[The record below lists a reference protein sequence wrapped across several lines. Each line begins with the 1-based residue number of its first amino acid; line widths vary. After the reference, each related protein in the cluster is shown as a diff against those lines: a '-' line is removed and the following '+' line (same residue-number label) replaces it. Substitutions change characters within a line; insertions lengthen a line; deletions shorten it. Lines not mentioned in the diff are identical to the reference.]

1 MFRKL
6 RAFSADRAG
15 NVALTFGIATLPI
28 LGAVGAAIDYSH
40 ANSVKAAMQSALDS
54 TALMLA
60 RDAPTMTDP
69 NLDTKATNYFKAM
82 FTRSEATNVT
92 INATYTASAGSAV
105 VVSGSAQ
112 VPTSIMGVV
121 GYNQITVT
129 GSSTA
134 KWGSQRLRVA

>member
-28 LGAVGAAIDYSH
+28 IGAVGAAIDYSH

-60 RDAPTMTDP
+60 RDAASMTDP
-69 NLDTKATNYFKAM
+69 NLDTKATNYFRAM
-82 FTRSEATNVT
+82 FTRAEATDVT
-92 INATYTASAGSAV
+92 INATYSTSGGSQVLVTGSAK
-105 VVSGSAQ
+105 
-112 VPTSIMGVV
+112 VPTTIMAIA
-121 GYNQITVT
+121 GYNQMTVT

-134 KWGSQRLRVA
+134 KWGS